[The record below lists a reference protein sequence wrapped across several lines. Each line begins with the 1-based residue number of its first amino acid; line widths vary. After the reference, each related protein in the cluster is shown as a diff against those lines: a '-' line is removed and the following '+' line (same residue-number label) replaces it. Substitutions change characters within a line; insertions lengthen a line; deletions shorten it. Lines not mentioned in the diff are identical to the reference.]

1 MRKGIIVAVA
11 TLAMGLTGLFATP
24 AKALQFG
31 FNAGYTSVGFQL
43 HGMGGEF
50 LFGFQGAQGEDDRRP
65 KGSVLRIGLA
75 GAAGMGSTDLN
86 NATWNGGSYNNFL
99 STTQDG
105 AVAGARAAARPLV
118 RANFPAAFGGA
129 AGFDLLPAEMQ
140 QGAIDQGIAASQF
153 PADQGGAAG
162 FATLTDAQKQG
173 AAVHAIEGIKAQVLA
188 GLATVLATGYNITDL
203 SDAKGDATAFFVSAA
218 YEYVLPQGAP
228 GLGFIVGGELYVSQ
242 GGYAGNPGFP
252 SVSTEGGLGGG
263 GVVGISY
270 YLKNG
275 FNMTVK
281 TGLGIVD
288 PGEIV
293 YSFSGNDVTVELEAV
308 FYASPTFA
316 LGFIY

>member
-1 MRKGIIVAVA
+1 MRQGIIVAVA

-75 GAAGMGSTDLN
+75 GAAGMGSTDLTK
-86 NATWNGGSYNNFL
+86 ADWNGGSYEDYKDETGVL
-99 STTQDG
+99 
-105 AVAGARAAARPLV
+105 ALAGARAGALAE
-118 RANFPAAFGGA
+118 ASSPATY
-129 AGFDLLPAEMQ
+129 DQLPPAQ
-140 QGAIDQGIAASQF
+140 QAKINQGIAANLV
-153 PADQGGAAG
+153 GGPEALAAVLANVPAAG
-162 FATLTDAQKQG
+162 QP
-173 AAVHAIEGIKAQVLA
+173 AAIANILA
-188 GLATVLATGYNITDL
+188 GLEAGALEGVLEAGYNITDPA
-203 SDAKGDATAFFVSAA
+203 DAKGDATAFFVSAA

-263 GVVGISY
+263 GVVGVSY

-281 TGLGIVD
+281 TGLGVID
-288 PGEIV
+288 PGEVV
-293 YSFSGNDVTVELEAV
+293 YTLSGVSVTVEPELS